1 LAPELGLAELDA
13 VLEPPLLQAA
23 STSAAAIPPAV
34 MATASSRPGR

>member
-23 STSAAAIPPAV
+23 STSAAAAV
-34 MATASSRPGR
+34 AATASSRPGR